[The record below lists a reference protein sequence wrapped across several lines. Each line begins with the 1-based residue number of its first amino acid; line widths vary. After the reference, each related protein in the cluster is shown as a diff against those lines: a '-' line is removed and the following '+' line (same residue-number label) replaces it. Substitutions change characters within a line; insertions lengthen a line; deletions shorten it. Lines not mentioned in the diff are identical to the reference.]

1 MIATLALGLVDAFFQ
16 SPFLL
21 VAVALLVASVVFS
34 LLSGLLDV
42 AIYLAGFGALIAFIL
57 AGLSFIGVNVS
68 AFLPMVF

>member
-1 MIATLALGLVDAFFQ
+1 MIATLALGLVDVFSQ

-42 AIYLAGFGALIAFIL
+42 AIYLAGVGALIAFIL